1 MKADTTAVKTAI
13 ETIPALAT
21 KTFVSVAPRTNG
33 VLPTPPY
40 LVIHPADGND
50 RQDRVTGPY
59 STRHPSFTF
68 HIVGASYNNAQDV
81 TELVKAKFVVAGRG
95 VKLTIAGTTTK
106 PCHWNSPQPT
116 QVDNSLTPPL
126 IYNVAEVDFEAQPTP

>member
-1 MKADTTAVKTAI
+1 MKIDTAAVKAAI

-33 VLPTPPY
+33 VLPTAPY
-40 LVIHPADGND
+40 LVIHPSDGVD

-59 STRHPSFTF
+59 STRHPNFTL
-68 HIVGASYNNAQDV
+68 HIVGSSYENAQTV

-95 VKLTIAGTTTK
+95 VKLTITGTNTK
-106 PCHWNSPQPT
+106 PCRWSSPQPT

-126 IYNVAEVDFEAQPTP
+126 IWNVAELDFEAQPTS